1 MAGPES
7 LPKSP
12 VTGRPNVRSVEEFS
26 AAHIVELYKLQE
38 NIDVGRYF
46 PHGDKVYLME
56 CLDTG
61 YRFFYPFEI
70 AGDERFYRELQAA
83 QEEKG
88 LEYDQER
95 ADDHQI
101 AFDQIDADEKV
112 LEIGCNT
119 GKFLVKIAEKTSNTL
134 GLEFNSTAAQK
145 ARDKGIEVT
154 GASIEEHAK
163 DNPEKYDVVCAF
175 QVLEH
180 IPAIRSFLTSAIAA
194 LKPNGKLLLSVPN
207 NEPYFQRFSKY
218 EVLNLPP
225 HHVGLWNLGSLKKL
239 CDFYEIEMTG
249 HKPTSPSPL
258 VVDAWLR
265 AKLLTGIKSLPRR
278 HTIPEKLMI
287 YSAGPFALLRSS
299 LDYIGD
305 NPNHAFI
312 SVSYRKKAKDQ
323 VSR

>member
-1 MAGPES
+1 MRA
-7 LPKSP
+7 
-12 VTGRPNVRSVEEFS
+12 VDEFS
-26 AAHIVELYKLQE
+26 VAHIVELYKLQE

-46 PHGDKVYLME
+46 GHGDTVRLLE
-56 CLDTG
+56 CRDTG

-70 AGDERFYRELQAA
+70 AGDEQFYRELQAA
-83 QEEKG
+83 QEAKG
-88 LEYDQER
+88 LEYDQDR
-95 ADDHQI
+95 VDDHRIAYEQI
-101 AFDQIDADEKV
+101 GPGDKV

-119 GKFLVKIAEKTSNTL
+119 GKFLVKISSKTKNAI
-134 GLEFNSTAAQK
+134 GLEFNAAAARK

-154 GASIEEHAK
+154 GESIEEHAK
-163 DNPEKYDVVCAF
+163 NNPEKYDVVCAF

-180 IPAIRSFLTSAIAA
+180 ITAIRSFLTSAIAA
-194 LKPNGKLLLSVPN
+194 LVPGGRLLFSVPN
-207 NEPYFQRFSKY
+207 NEPYFQRFGKY

-239 CDFYEIEMTG
+239 CDFYDIEMTD
-249 HKPTSPSPL
+249 HRPTGPSPL

-265 AKLLTGIKSLPRR
+265 AKLLTGVRSLPTR
-278 HTIPEKLMI
+278 HTLGEKLMI
-287 YSAGPFALLRSS
+287 YSAAPFTLMRSS

>member
-1 MAGPES
+1 M
-7 LPKSP
+7 
-12 VTGRPNVRSVEEFS
+12 RSVEEFS
-26 AAHIVELYKLQE
+26 AEHIVELYKLQE

-46 PHGDKVYLME
+46 RQGDTVHLLE

-61 YRFFYPFEI
+61 YRFFYPFEA
-70 AGDERFYRELQAA
+70 AGDEQFYRELQAA

-88 LEYDQER
+88 LEYDLER
-95 ADDHQI
+95 ADDHRI
-101 AFDQIDADEKV
+101 AFEQIGADEKV

-119 GKFLVKIAEKTSNTL
+119 GKFLVMIADKTRNTI
-134 GLEFNSTAAQK
+134 GLEFNSAAAQK
-145 ARDKGIEVT
+145 ARGKGVEVT
-154 GASIEEHAK
+154 GESIEEHAK
-163 DNPEKYDVVCAF
+163 NNPEKYDVVCAF

-180 IPAIRSFLTSAIAA
+180 ITAVRSFLTSAIAA
-194 LKPNGKLLLSVPN
+194 LKPNGKLLFSVPN
-207 NEPYFQRFSKY
+207 NEPYFQRFGKY

-225 HHVGLWNLGSLKKL
+225 HHVGLWNLHSLTKL

-249 HKPTSPSPL
+249 SRPTSPSPL

-265 AKLLTGIKSLPRR
+265 AKLLTGVKSLPTR

-323 VSR
+323 VS

>member
-1 MAGPES
+1 M
-7 LPKSP
+7 
-12 VTGRPNVRSVEEFS
+12 RRVEDFS
-26 AAHIVELYKLQE
+26 AAHIVELYRLQE
-38 NIDVGRYF
+38 NIDVERYF
-46 PHGDKVYLME
+46 RHGDKVSLLE
-56 CLDTG
+56 CMDTG

-70 AGDERFYRELQAA
+70 AGDERFYRELQSA

-88 LEYDQER
+88 LEYDQDR

-101 AFDQIDADEKV
+101 AFDRIDADEKV

-145 ARDKGIEVT
+145 AREKGIEVT
-154 GASIEEHAK
+154 GESIEEHAK
-163 DNPEKYDVVCAF
+163 NNPEKYDVVCAF

-180 IPAIRSFLTSAIAA
+180 ITAIRSFLTSAIAA
-194 LKPNGKLLLSVPN
+194 LKPNGKLLFSVPN

-225 HHVGLWNLGSLKKL
+225 HHVGLWNLDSLKKL
-239 CDFYEIEMTG
+239 CDFYDIEMTK
-249 HKPTSPSPL
+249 HWPTGPSPL

-265 AKLLTGIKSLPRR
+265 AKLLTGVKSLPTR
-278 HTIPEKLMI
+278 HTLAEKLMI

-312 SVSYRKKAKDQ
+312 SVSYRKKAKDRI
-323 VSR
+323 SR